1 MSSTLHVEDV
11 SRRYG
16 RRWALVH
23 VALTLGAGESW
34 MVLGNNGSGKSTL
47 LRCLATALRV
57 HEGRIRYGERDL
69 WEHRF
74 EVRSEIAFLA
84 HQTHLY
90 DDLSAIENLRVWAHL
105 GGLDRSGAE
114 ALLDRV
120 GLDPSRRDPVRT
132 FSAGMRRRVALAR
145 VLLKTPKVVLLDEPF
160 TALDPGGRALVVEI
174 VRDLSRS
181 GATVVMATHLF
192 AVSRQ
197 VCDRAVLLDEGRVTY
212 AGAADG
218 APRELAFE

>member
-23 VALTLGAGESW
+23 VALTIGAGESW

-57 HEGRIRYGERDL
+57 HEGRILFGDRDL
-69 WEHRF
+69 WAHRF
-74 EVRSEIAFLA
+74 ELRSEIAFLA

-90 DDLSAIENLRVWAHL
+90 DDLSAVENLRVWARL
-105 GGLDRSGAE
+105 GGMDRSGTE
-114 ALLDRV
+114 LLERV

-145 VLLKTPKVVLLDEPF
+145 VLLKTPRVVLLDEPF
-160 TALDPGGRALVVEI
+160 TALDPGGRQLVVEI
-174 VRDLSRS
+174 VRDLSKA
-181 GATVVMATHLF
+181 GASVVMATHLF

-197 VCDRAVLLDEGRVTY
+197 VCDRAVLLDAGRVTY
-212 AGAADG
+212 AGWADG